1 MSSEFRE
8 LLRKVGSG
16 KHTSKGLTRSEATTA
31 LQMMVD
37 GVATP
42 AQIGAFLIS
51 HRIKRPT
58 GTELAGMLDFYD
70 SRSQKLQPICPNKTV
85 FVLGIPYDGRSRTAP
100 ISPITSLILKTAG
113 IPVVMHGGDRLPTK
127 YGLPLIEIWKALG
140 INFETLAFDNY
151 QAFFEKE
158 EFALC
163 YTPTFLPDSTKLTS
177 YREELGK
184 RPPIA
189 TLELAWSPYAGDNS
203 HTIAGYVHPPTEGII
218 HSTFGERQHSPYTL
232 IKGLEGSGDL
242 RISQITIV
250 ATHER
255 DEAGNIK
262 YLKPNPYEYDL
273 GGHDVHLESPE
284 NYSERL
290 QALINGE
297 KNDLFNTAIWN
308 GAFYLWHCGAVED
321 LKTGIAT
328 SEAFVLEGKLKD
340 TLAQLQ
346 SSLSQY

>member
-16 KHTSKGLTRSEATTA
+16 KHTSKGLTRPEATTA

-58 GTELAGMLDFYD
+58 GIELAGMLDFYD
-70 SRSQKLQPICPNKTV
+70 SRSQKLQPICPEKTV
-85 FVLGIPYDGRSRTAP
+85 YILGIPYDGRSRTAP
-100 ISPITSLILKTAG
+100 MSPIVSLMLKAVG

-127 YGLPLIEIWKALG
+127 YGLPLMEIWQALG
-140 INFETLAFDNY
+140 LDFQKLNLEQHQTFFET
-151 QAFFEKE
+151 E

-163 YTPTFLPDSTKLTS
+163 YTPTLLPDSTKLTS

-184 RPPIA
+184 RPPVA
-189 TLELAWSPYAGDNS
+189 TLELAWSPYAGTNS

-218 HSTFGERQHSPYTL
+218 RDTFTERQQAPYTL

-242 RISQITIV
+242 RISQVTIV
-250 ATHER
+250 ATHEKN
-255 DEAGNIK
+255 DEGGVKYIK
-262 YLKPNPYEYDL
+262 PDPYACDL
-273 GGHDVHLESPE
+273 GGKDIPLESPE
-284 NYSERL
+284 SYIDSL
-290 QALINGE
+290 KTLFTGE
-297 KNDLFNTAIWN
+297 KNELFDTAVWN

-321 LKTGIAT
+321 LEAGIAKAKSLILDGT
-328 SEAFVLEGKLKD
+328 LAEM
-340 TLAQLQ
+340 LAQLQ
-346 SSLSQY
+346 STLAQL